1 MATSVQLFKWTKF
14 GFGVFERVSSTDRTD
29 SRIEGNKIYIY
40 IYYIEGSSVHE
51 SVATIDKRRGEGKDK
66 VDESIKPM
74 NILFSREFV
83 RVCVKTPRRIHVH
96 TLYISSLD

>member
-1 MATSVQLFKWTKF
+1 M
-14 GFGVFERVSSTDRTD
+14 D
-29 SRIEGNKIYIY
+29 SGSLNEFLPRIERILESREIRYIY

-74 NILFSREFV
+74 NILFSIRQDREFV
-83 RVCVKTPRRIHVH
+83 RVCVETPRRIHVH

>member
-1 MATSVQLFKWTKF
+1 M
-14 GFGVFERVSSTDRTD
+14 D
-29 SRIEGNKIYIY
+29 SGSLNEFLPRIERILESREIRYIYIY

-51 SVATIDKRRGEGKDK
+51 SVATIDERRGEGKDK

-74 NILFSREFV
+74 NILFSIRQDREFV
-83 RVCVKTPRRIHVH
+83 RVCVETPRRIHVH